1 MSVFKNQET
10 YWDNLF
16 DEDDSLSAFPYF
28 KAVDK
33 APLARTGYQEKC
45 ICRSL
50 SPEVSQRIITM
61 SNHSEMAPI

>member
-33 APLARTGYQEKC
+33 APLARTGSGKMYLPFLISGSIPKN
-45 ICRSL
+45 
-50 SPEVSQRIITM
+50 
-61 SNHSEMAPI
+61 NHNV

>member
-33 APLARTGYQEKC
+33 APLARTGYQENASAVPYL
-45 ICRSL
+45 RSI
-50 SPEVSQRIITM
+50 PKN
-61 SNHSEMAPI
+61 NHNV